1 MFVGVGY
8 SAQVD
13 FLTRLVVI
21 EHRVVTSDR
30 TAPAL
35 SWVARSQ
42 LLSRNEHE
50 RRSSNENSKWCHSLL
65 FIESNGNDKSD
76 EQESPD
82 QWVASGNWAP
92 SRTFSRQPVSHRG
105 RSLLPLTEE
114 EYMEALDKEEKG
126 DGLRKRPNHL
136 PWQRRVRR
144 QFVARVCPPSL
155 VSSRYH
161 VILRRRG
168 CLAGNLWKMLLVIS
182 EGKEQRLIL

>member
-8 SAQVD
+8 SAKVD

-35 SWVARSQ
+35 SGPVPTPQ
-42 LLSRNEHE
+42 PE
-50 RRSSNENSKWCHSLL
+50 RTRAPLIKRKLQMMPLL

-114 EYMEALDKEEKG
+114 EYKYMEALDKEEKG

-136 PWQRRVRR
+136 P
-144 QFVARVCPPSL
+144 
-155 VSSRYH
+155 
-161 VILRRRG
+161 
-168 CLAGNLWKMLLVIS
+168 
-182 EGKEQRLIL
+182 

>member
-1 MFVGVGY
+1 MFVRVGY

-13 FLTRLVVI
+13 ILTRLVVI
-21 EHRVVTSDR
+21 EHRVVTGDRR

-35 SWVARSQ
+35 SGPVPTPQ
-42 LLSRNEHE
+42 PE
-50 RRSSNENSKWCHSLL
+50 RTRAPLIKRKLQMMPLL
-65 FIESNGNDKSD
+65 FMESNGNDKSD

-105 RSLLPLTEE
+105 RSLLSLTEE

-136 PWQRRVRR
+136 P
-144 QFVARVCPPSL
+144 
-155 VSSRYH
+155 
-161 VILRRRG
+161 
-168 CLAGNLWKMLLVIS
+168 
-182 EGKEQRLIL
+182 

>member
-1 MFVGVGY
+1 MIDGLLLHWVEWPGLV
-8 SAQVD
+8 STPQPER
-13 FLTRLVVI
+13 TR
-21 EHRVVTSDR
+21 
-30 TAPAL
+30 APL
-35 SWVARSQ
+35 IKRKLQ
-42 LLSRNEHE
+42 MMP
-50 RRSSNENSKWCHSLL
+50 LL
-65 FIESNGNDKSD
+65 FMESNGNDKSD

-105 RSLLPLTEE
+105 RSLLSLTEE

-168 CLAGNLWKMLLVIS
+168 CVAGNLWKMLLVIS

>member
-1 MFVGVGY
+1 MFVVIGC

-21 EHRVVTSDR
+21 EHRVQRAQTGDRR

-35 SWVARSQ
+35 SGPVPTPQPERTRAQ
-42 LLSRNEHE
+42 LIKPKLQMMPP
-50 RRSSNENSKWCHSLL
+50 L
-65 FIESNGNDKSD
+65 FMESNGNDKSD

-92 SRTFSRQPVSHRG
+92 SRTFSRQLVSHRG
-105 RSLLPLTEE
+105 RSLLSLTEE

-136 PWQRRVRR
+136 P
-144 QFVARVCPPSL
+144 
-155 VSSRYH
+155 
-161 VILRRRG
+161 
-168 CLAGNLWKMLLVIS
+168 
-182 EGKEQRLIL
+182 

>member
-1 MFVGVGY
+1 MFVSVGY

-21 EHRVVTSDR
+21 EHRVVTSGDR

-35 SWVARSQ
+35 SGPVPTPQ
-42 LLSRNEHE
+42 PE
-50 RRSSNENSKWCHSLL
+50 RTRAPLIKRKLQMMPLL

-114 EYMEALDKEEKG
+114 EYKYMEALDKEEKG

-136 PWQRRVRR
+136 P
-144 QFVARVCPPSL
+144 
-155 VSSRYH
+155 
-161 VILRRRG
+161 
-168 CLAGNLWKMLLVIS
+168 
-182 EGKEQRLIL
+182 